1 MQSTCTRLFK
11 VGLISASLFVKTGI
25 PVVADEVVG
34 CREALSKK
42 ARPIYDRVLEKR
54 ADAADIRELW
64 KEVTRDLISEN
75 LFGREEA
82 MAPAEEA
89 YSCLQKE
96 SG

>member
-1 MQSTCTRLFK
+1 MIQT
-11 VGLISASLFVKTGI
+11 
-25 PVVADEVVG
+25 PVVADETGG

-42 ARPIYDRVLEKR
+42 ARPVYNRVLEKR
-54 ADAADIRELW
+54 ADGADMRESW

-96 SG
+96 TH